1 MLKDVIEKANLILK
15 DAQQR
20 LTIQSVDA
28 VEKIFISIENLN
40 KFINNKMDQIESHP
54 KLGYRER
61 SNARRVVLEQAGR
74 KLEKLKDRSNYSTLI
89 QASEAGISDDYE
101 KDDNILLKFM
111 REREIRDRLFGMT
124 ETQILS
130 HFGESLF
137 DGSNQQLLDAI
148 LNASPGFEMLS
159 EPNLRKLRR
168 VKTTKLTAQAGVVP
182 DNEQDVNALIVD
194 IFTLAKKELDHLRN
208 EELAG
213 IRT

>member
-1 MLKDVIEKANLILK
+1 MLKGVIEKANLILK

-40 KFINNKMDQIESHP
+40 KFIDNKMDQIESDP

-74 KLEKLKDRSNYSTLI
+74 KLEKLKDQSNYSKLI
-89 QASEAGISDDYE
+89 QASEAAISDACE
-101 KDDNILLKFM
+101 KDDNIILKFM

-124 ETQILS
+124 EAQILS

-148 LNASPGFEMLS
+148 LNASPGFEILS
-159 EPNLRKLRR
+159 EQNLRKLRR
-168 VKTTKLTAQAGVVP
+168 IKATNLTAEAGVDP
-182 DNEQDVNALIVD
+182 DNERDVNALIVD
-194 IFTLAKKELDHLRN
+194 IFTLAKKKLDHLRN

-213 IRT
+213 SRT

>member
-28 VEKIFISIENLN
+28 VEKIFISIEDLN
-40 KFINNKMDQIESHP
+40 KFINNKMNQIESNP

-74 KLEKLKDRSNYSTLI
+74 KLEKLKDRSNYSKLI
-89 QASEAGISDDYE
+89 QASEAAISEAYE

-111 REREIRDRLFGMT
+111 QEREIRDRLFGMT
-124 ETQILS
+124 EAQILS

-159 EPNLRKLRR
+159 EQNLKKLRR
-168 VKTTKLTAQAGVVP
+168 IKATNLTAEAGVNP
-182 DNEQDVNALIVD
+182 DNERDVNALIVD
-194 IFTLAKKELDHLRN
+194 ILTLAKKELDHLRN

-213 IRT
+213 SRT

>member
-1 MLKDVIEKANLILK
+1 MLKGVIEKANLILK
-15 DAQQR
+15 DAQQS
-20 LTIQSVDA
+20 LTIQSVNA

-40 KFINNKMDQIESHP
+40 TFIDNKMDQIESDP

-61 SNARRVVLEQAGR
+61 SKARRVVLEQAGR
-74 KLEKLKDRSNYSTLI
+74 KLEKLKDRSNYSKLI
-89 QASEAGISDDYE
+89 QASEAAKSDAYE

-124 ETQILS
+124 EAQILS
-130 HFGESLF
+130 HFGDSLF

-148 LNASPGFEMLS
+148 LNASPGFEILS
-159 EPNLRKLRR
+159 EQNLRKLRR
-168 VKTTKLTAQAGVVP
+168 IKATNLTAEAGVDP
-182 DNEQDVNALIVD
+182 DNERDANALIVD

-213 IRT
+213 SRT

>member
-28 VEKIFISIENLN
+28 VEKIFISIEDLN
-40 KFINNKMDQIESHP
+40 KFINNKMNQIESNP

-74 KLEKLKDRSNYSTLI
+74 KLEKLKDRSNYSKLI
-89 QASEAGISDDYE
+89 QASEAAISEAYE

-111 REREIRDRLFGMT
+111 QEREIRDRLFGMT
-124 ETQILS
+124 EAQILS

-159 EPNLRKLRR
+159 EQNLKKLRR
-168 VKTTKLTAQAGVVP
+168 IKATNLTAAAGVNP
-182 DNEQDVNALIVD
+182 DNERDVNALIVD

-213 IRT
+213 SRT